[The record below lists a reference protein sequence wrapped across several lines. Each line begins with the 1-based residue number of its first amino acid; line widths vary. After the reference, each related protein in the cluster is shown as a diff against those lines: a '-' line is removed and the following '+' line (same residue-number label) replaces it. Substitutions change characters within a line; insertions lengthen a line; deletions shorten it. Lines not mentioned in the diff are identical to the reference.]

1 MCQDWSSWDQVS
13 SLWSV
18 SLLAWSEEHRV
29 GIATGAAAQ
38 VQTKVIDNEN
48 DYNEETNEIFEMKEF
63 DDIST

>member
-1 MCQDWSSWDQVS
+1 M
-13 SLWSV
+13 
-18 SLLAWSEEHRV
+18 SEEHRV